1 MLGKRKV
8 SFAIMSVCSYLPRII
23 LKVFITVPGSSLMPS
38 PKFGVAIYLILGS
51 LVRWVVGRSKVSK
64 QDTMQI
70 FKILL
75 VDN

>member
-51 LVRWVVGRSKVSK
+51 LVRWVGRSKVSK
-64 QDTMQI
+64 QDPTQI